1 MKKQLV
7 TASLLALLAASCG
20 HRTDRS
26 TAAPDS
32 SKPAAAASAQAT
44 DTAALGPEML
54 RTYEGLLPAADG
66 PGIRYELTL
75 ENREH
80 SGDGTYRLAMT
91 YLEAENG
98 RDTTFFERPMGTL
111 RGTDDDPDAT
121 VYQLNIGDTTLEQ
134 INFLSYPDSLIMLG
148 ADMAGRVETQ
158 LYAEA
163 GFVRRAVKRGERSGA
178 YRIRILNTFACQIR
192 TGDGRP

>member
-98 RDTTFFERPMGTL
+98 RDTTFFSSGRWGTL
-111 RGTDDDPDAT
+111 RG
-121 VYQLNIGDTTLEQ
+121 
-134 INFLSYPDSLIMLG
+134 
-148 ADMAGRVETQ
+148 
-158 LYAEA
+158 
-163 GFVRRAVKRGERSGA
+163 RRS
-178 YRIRILNTFACQIR
+178 
-192 TGDGRP
+192 

>member
-98 RDTTFFERPMGTL
+98 RDTTFFSSGRWGTL

-148 ADMAGRVETQ
+148 ADMKRAESKLNYTLKLVSSVER
-158 LYAEA
+158 YNGA
-163 GFVRRAVKRGERSGA
+163 SGA
-178 YRIRILNTFACQIR
+178 HRIRILNTFACQIR

>member
-80 SGDGTYRLAMT
+80 SGDGTYRLAIT
-91 YLEAENG
+91 YFEAENG
-98 RDTTFFERPMGTL
+98 RDTTFFRAADGV
-111 RGTDDDPDAT
+111 RCAVRHDDLTRLFTSSISA
-121 VYQLNIGDTTLEQ
+121 I
-134 INFLSYPDSLIMLG
+134 
-148 ADMAGRVETQ
+148 
-158 LYAEA
+158 
-163 GFVRRAVKRGERSGA
+163 RRSSRS
-178 YRIRILNTFACQIR
+178 IF
-192 TGDGRP
+192 

>member
-98 RDTTFFERPMGTL
+98 RVTTFFSGPADAGTL

-148 ADMAGRVETQ
+148 ADMKRAESKLNYTLKLVSSVE
-158 LYAEA
+158 
-163 GFVRRAVKRGERSGA
+163 R
-178 YRIRILNTFACQIR
+178 
-192 TGDGRP
+192 

>member
-91 YLEAENG
+91 YL
-98 RDTTFFERPMGTL
+98 DTTFFSSGRWGTL

-148 ADMAGRVETQ
+148 ADMKRAESKLNYTLKLVSSVE
-158 LYAEA
+158 
-163 GFVRRAVKRGERSGA
+163 R
-178 YRIRILNTFACQIR
+178 
-192 TGDGRP
+192 

>member
-32 SKPAAAASAQAT
+32 SKPSAQAT

-98 RDTTFFERPMGTL
+98 RDTTFFSSGRWGTL

-148 ADMAGRVETQ
+148 ADMKRAESKLNYTLKLVSSVE
-158 LYAEA
+158 
-163 GFVRRAVKRGERSGA
+163 R
-178 YRIRILNTFACQIR
+178 
-192 TGDGRP
+192 

>member
-32 SKPAAAASAQAT
+32 SKPAAAASAQA
-44 DTAALGPEML
+44 LGPEML
-54 RTYEGLLPAADG
+54 RIYEGLLPAADG

-98 RDTTFFERPMGTL
+98 RDTTFFSSGRWGTL

-148 ADMAGRVETQ
+148 ADMKRAESKLNYTLKLVSSVE
-158 LYAEA
+158 
-163 GFVRRAVKRGERSGA
+163 R
-178 YRIRILNTFACQIR
+178 
-192 TGDGRP
+192 

>member
-32 SKPAAAASAQAT
+32 SNSAQAT

-98 RDTTFFERPMGTL
+98 RDTTFFSSGRWGTL

-121 VYQLNIGDTTLEQ
+121 VYQLNIGDTTLNQ

-148 ADMAGRVETQ
+148 ADMKRAESKLNYTLKLVSSVE
-158 LYAEA
+158 
-163 GFVRRAVKRGERSGA
+163 R
-178 YRIRILNTFACQIR
+178 
-192 TGDGRP
+192 

>member
-91 YLEAENG
+91 YLEAETDG
-98 RDTTFFERPMGTL
+98 TPRSFRAADGVRCAVRTTILTRLFTSSIS
-111 RGTDDDPDAT
+111 A
-121 VYQLNIGDTTLEQ
+121 I
-134 INFLSYPDSLIMLG
+134 
-148 ADMAGRVETQ
+148 
-158 LYAEA
+158 
-163 GFVRRAVKRGERSGA
+163 RRSSRS
-178 YRIRILNTFACQIR
+178 IF
-192 TGDGRP
+192 

>member
-98 RDTTFFERPMGTL
+98 RDTTFFSSGRW
-111 RGTDDDPDAT
+111 GTDDDPDAT

-148 ADMAGRVETQ
+148 ADMKRAESKLNYTLKLVSSVE
-158 LYAEA
+158 
-163 GFVRRAVKRGERSGA
+163 R
-178 YRIRILNTFACQIR
+178 
-192 TGDGRP
+192 